1 MDGQGDVTSREAS
14 VVEEAVTTLVAA
26 VRRIYPGVPVDH
38 VIGPVEIS
46 GPGQRD
52 SLREA
57 VKWRPP
63 DPKELGP
70 CGGFSAQYGAVCDYF
85 SHPFREEVSWDV
97 DTIYFRLDFCAQPF
111 LFCSKGK
118 CPPFL

>member
-1 MDGQGDVTSREAS
+1 M
-14 VVEEAVTTLVAA
+14 TTLVAA

-97 DTIYFRLDFCAQPF
+97 DTIYFRLDFCALPY